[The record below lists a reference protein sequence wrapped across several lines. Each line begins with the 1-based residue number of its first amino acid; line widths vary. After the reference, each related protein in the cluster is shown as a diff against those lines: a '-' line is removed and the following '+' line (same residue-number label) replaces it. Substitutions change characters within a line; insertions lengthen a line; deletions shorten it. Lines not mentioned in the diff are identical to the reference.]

1 MKISAI
7 LLVAFFFNTSAFA
20 LTFYQNNKD
29 YVVRCTG
36 DDGSSWSVD
45 QRAMVNSA
53 HGLKLCADNKPSISI
68 VGGPVRI
75 GPVTRPRFSDMRN
88 NNAVPVK
95 KGSFE

>member
-1 MKISAI
+1 MKISAL

-20 LTFYQNNKD
+20 LTFYQNNRD

-68 VGGPVRI
+68 VRGPLPRV
-75 GPVTRPRFSDMRN
+75 PSARPGLSELRKN
-88 NNAVPVK
+88 NSIPMK
-95 KGSFE
+95 RD